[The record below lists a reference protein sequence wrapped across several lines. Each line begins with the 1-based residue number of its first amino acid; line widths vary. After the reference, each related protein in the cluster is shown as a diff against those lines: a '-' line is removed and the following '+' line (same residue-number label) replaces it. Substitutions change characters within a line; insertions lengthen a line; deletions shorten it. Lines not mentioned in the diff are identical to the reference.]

1 MIYILEPCIPIKK
14 QIKILQ
20 SGLKSFVESGSS
32 HITRGLGGP
41 PFGKPPEEK
50 ERKVPINIDV
60 TAVPVE
66 PAAVKN
72 GLNYMGFR
80 PGISGGFM
88 FATYDIL

>member
-14 QIKILQ
+14 PIKILQ

-32 HITRGLGGP
+32 HVTRGLGGP
-41 PFGKPPEEK
+41 PKFFASASRP
-50 ERKVPINIDV
+50 RKVPINLDL

-66 PAAVKN
+66 PAVKN

-88 FATYDIL
+88 YDLT